1 MDDFLEGRRKLCNEL
16 LKQGGC
22 VLGKRFYGF
31 QRIDYLAESI
41 QRQKKVSEFL
51 EEYRRF
57 EEESRKV
64 RLVARGL
71 GGVVVVGLGRVVG

>member
-1 MDDFLEGRRKLCNEL
+1 MDNFLEMRRELCNEL
-16 LKQGGC
+16 LKQGNYI
-22 VLGKRFYGF
+22 LGKRFYGF
-31 QRIDYLAESI
+31 KRINYLAKSI

-71 GGVVVVGLGRVVG
+71 REGVVVSV